1 MNRRPVIIDC
11 DPGID
16 DAMALLAAFR
26 APELDIRAITPVAG
40 NVPLRHTAPNTLK
53 ILALGGRED
62 IPVYPG
68 ADRPLTGQVREA
80 SEVHGADGLMGWPM
94 PEPKSVLREEK
105 AWDIIYRE
113 ARALAGDL
121 EIVATGPLTNL
132 AIALARYPDLPQ
144 YVKKMTVMG
153 GGACFGNATP
163 AAEFNIYADPEAAE
177 MVFRSG
183 IPITL
188 CGLDVCHRAHLTEAE
203 VEALEALGT
212 VQAAFCAALSR
223 QELSWAV
230 PYGTPGAPMH
240 DPCAMLC
247 AIDPTLFT
255 SVHCWVGVE
264 RAGVHTR
271 GKTVTDAFSDAK
283 RTPNTDL
290 VLDVDRPRFVRRLL
304 DLLSEYGGS

>member
-1 MNRRPVIIDC
+1 MNKRPVIIDC

-26 APELDIRAITPVAG
+26 VPELDIRAITPVAG
-40 NVPLRHTAPNTLK
+40 NVSLAHTAPNALK
-53 ILALGGRED
+53 VLALGGRED

-68 ADRPLTGQVREA
+68 ADRPLSGQVRDA
-80 SEVHGADGLMGWPM
+80 ADVHGADGLMGWPM
-94 PEPKSVLREEK
+94 PQPKAVLREEK
-105 AWDIIYRE
+105 AWDVIYQE
-113 ARALAGDL
+113 ARALDGAL
-121 EIVATGPLTNL
+121 ELIATGPLTNL
-132 AIALARYPDLPQ
+132 AIALAKYPDLPQ
-144 YVKKMTVMG
+144 YVKKLTVMG

-183 IPITL
+183 MPTAL
-188 CGLDVCHRAHLTEAE
+188 CGLDVCFRASLLEEDVAE
-203 VEALEALGT
+203 LEAMGT

-223 QELSWAV
+223 LELSWAV

-247 AIDPTLFT
+247 AIDPALFT
-255 SVHCWVGVE
+255 SVRCWVGVE

-283 RTPNTDL
+283 CTPNADL

-304 DLLSEYGGS
+304 DLLGEYGGS

>member
-1 MNRRPVIIDC
+1 
-11 DPGID
+11 
-16 DAMALLAAFR
+16 
-26 APELDIRAITPVAG
+26 
-40 NVPLRHTAPNTLK
+40 
-53 ILALGGRED
+53 
-62 IPVYPG
+62 
-68 ADRPLTGQVREA
+68 
-80 SEVHGADGLMGWPM
+80 
-94 PEPKSVLREEK
+94 
-105 AWDIIYRE
+105 
-113 ARALAGDL
+113 
-121 EIVATGPLTNL
+121 
-132 AIALARYPDLPQ
+132 
-144 YVKKMTVMG
+144 
-153 GGACFGNATP
+153 
-163 AAEFNIYADPEAAE
+163 

-203 VEALEALGT
+203 VEALETLGT

-255 SVHCWVGVE
+255 SVRCWVGVE

-304 DLLSEYGGS
+304 GLLGEYGGA